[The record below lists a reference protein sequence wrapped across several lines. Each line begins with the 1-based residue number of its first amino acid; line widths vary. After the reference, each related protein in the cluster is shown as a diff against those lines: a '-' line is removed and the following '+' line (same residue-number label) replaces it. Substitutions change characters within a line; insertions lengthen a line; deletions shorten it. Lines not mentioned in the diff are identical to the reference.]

1 MIFVF
6 VFVYLSGRNS
16 ALRSQLLW
24 QERDENY
31 NLQFKTCGAICLHK
45 DTISCSCHNACHNY
59 SRGKQR
65 SKQHNGETAVHTRCG
80 VVLWDWVI
88 SEAAPSST
96 RNLSAFWQ
104 ENVERSLFTTQVFL
118 SSLITHWSTWKWSLF
133 FCTAHL
139 TLHCLSWNYMSL
151 FVFKMSPA
159 GSYINR
165 FCVHSLLTVTACLQ
179 PQLNQPSHPG
189 PVHSF

>member
-1 MIFVF
+1 M
-6 VFVYLSGRNS
+6 
-16 ALRSQLLW
+16 
-24 QERDENY
+24 
-31 NLQFKTCGAICLHK
+31 
-45 DTISCSCHNACHNY
+45 
-59 SRGKQR
+59 
-65 SKQHNGETAVHTRCG
+65 RCG

-151 FVFKMSPA
+151 FVFKMLPA

-179 PQLNQPSHPG
+179 PQLNQPSRPG
-189 PVHSF
+189 PVHCFLCSPLLVRKPLLPLESALRLIKCHPTQITLLCEVIPDNNDNINLYLLAT